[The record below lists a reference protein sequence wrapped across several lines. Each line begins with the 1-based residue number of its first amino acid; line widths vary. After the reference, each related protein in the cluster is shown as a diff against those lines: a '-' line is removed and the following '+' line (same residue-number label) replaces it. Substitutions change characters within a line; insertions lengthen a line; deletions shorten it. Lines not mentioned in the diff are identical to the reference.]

1 MLEQGT
7 DPSLLDDLLGPLH
20 MHFRAAALAYADYL
34 AGGKSFL
41 FASSLRRT
49 NAAVRALLLGR
60 GWLLPEDLQ
69 ADAAA
74 LVRHYDVWLTLWDD
88 LAKRLEPAMEDPFVF
103 ANAVTFPKASQER
116 LEALYRRLRAER
128 DNAEPSA

>member
-1 MLEQGT
+1 
-7 DPSLLDDLLGPLH
+7 LLDDLLGPLH
-20 MHFRAAALAYADYL
+20 MHFRVAASAYADYL

-49 NAAVRALLLGR
+49 NTGVRELLLGR

-69 ADAAA
+69 GDAAE
-74 LVRHYDVWLTLWDD
+74 LLRHYDIWLTLWDD
-88 LAKRLEPAMEDPFVF
+88 FARSLRPAMEDPFVF
-103 ANAVTFPKASQER
+103 ANSVNFPKASQER

-128 DNAEPSA
+128 DKRDPTA